1 MIARAPAVSRPFT
14 HEGPARLPR
23 RILMSVDAVGG
34 VWRYAMDLAEAL
46 RKAGIETVFAGFGP
60 APSMVQSREA
70 ARMGR
75 LEWLGVPLD
84 WMADEESA
92 LEAAA
97 DGLGE
102 LALRHSVDLIH
113 LNLPSQAAGLAV
125 QVPVVTV
132 SHSCVVTWFEAV
144 RNGGP
149 PEEWHWQKRRNRLGF
164 NRADVVLAPSR
175 SHAAALERCY
185 GPIDNLAVVH
195 NASREQPA
203 MISKRNF
210 VFAAG
215 RWWDEGKNGA
225 VLDRAA
231 ATIRWPVVMAGACS
245 GPNGQHL
252 AIAHADHRGEIS
264 HERVMAL
271 MSSAAVVVSP
281 SIYEPF
287 GLAPLEAA
295 GAGAALVLADIATYR
310 ELWDGAARF
319 FDPRDPEALAD
330 AVNDL
335 TRDAA
340 HRAELGRLARS
351 RSQCFTIEAQRDR
364 VLDAY
369 SLAMHKSSR
378 LTAAE

>member
-1 MIARAPAVSRPFT
+1 MIAPALSASRPST
-14 HEGPARLPR
+14 DEGPVRLPR

-60 APSMVQSREA
+60 APSMAQSREA
-70 ARMGR
+70 ARIGR
-75 LEWLGVPLD
+75 LEWLATPLD
-84 WMADEESA
+84 WMADDESA
-92 LEAAA
+92 LKSAA

-102 LALRHSVDLIH
+102 LSLRHSVDLMH
-113 LNLPSQAAGLAV
+113 LNLPSQAAGLAL

-132 SHSCVVTWFEAV
+132 SHSCVATWFEAV
-144 RNGGP
+144 RKSGL
-149 PEEWHWQKRRNRLGF
+149 PEAWLWQKRRNRLGF
-164 NRADVVLAPSR
+164 DRSDVVLAPSW

-185 GPIDNLAVVH
+185 GPIDNLAVAY
-195 NASREQPA
+195 NSSREQPVT
-203 MISKRNF
+203 IPKQDF

-231 ATIRWPVVMAGACS
+231 AAIRWPVVMAGACS

-252 AIAHADHRGEIS
+252 AIAQADHRGELS

-340 HRAELGRLARS
+340 HRAELGRSARS

-369 SLAMHKSSR
+369 SLAMQKSSR